1 MYNFIMSIDLEPIAR
16 YFWDTDMATLKWED
30 YKNFIIRRILQ
41 YGDFNSIKW
50 LRTQVGDDELR
61 NWIVTRNGRG
71 LSPRQIRYWALILDI
86 DASLADEWVKVAS
99 NTIWERR
106 R

>member
-1 MYNFIMSIDLEPIAR
+1 MYNFIMPIDLEPIAR

-61 NWIVTRNGRG
+61 NWIVTRSGRG
-71 LSPRQIRYWALILDI
+71 LTPRQIRYWALILDI
-86 DASLADEWVKVAS
+86 DATLADEWVMVAS
-99 NTIWERR
+99 NTLWEKRR
-106 R
+106 